1 MTDKNEM
8 TSGGASQIETLNQK
22 LANQEHDW
30 FRLIEGAS
38 DGVWDW
44 HLSASRIYYSNRWKA
59 SLGYEPDEIDDVF
72 EEFTSRLHPEDSQ
85 CVQQAIIDYV
95 NGSSS
100 YYSAE
105 FRIRA
110 KDGGYR
116 WIIDRGICVERDD
129 KGKPTRI
136 IGFYTDVTAIHEARE
151 TIRQQQEKLQL
162 AVNYGGVGLW
172 EADLDAQ
179 VITVSESLLKQIHDD
194 SRQTVRSY
202 DQWSELFPENDWEI
216 AMDEIN
222 DCIRG
227 HRLEFSTSYRMRTAD
242 GHYRWFQAN
251 GTPIRDASGRITRI
265 IGAAVDITNQKA
277 SEQQLL
283 RLFERA
289 RKERDRTVL
298 AQKMARVGLWESDI
312 GRQDIACDAVY
323 ASMLG
328 YQAEPRTITFAESSE
343 GMVDGD
349 WEKVSSEVNSCLRG
363 ETEEFEVTYRRRQKD
378 GTIRHYLSRGKAVRT
393 PSGKA
398 LGVLGASID
407 VTESEERYAELAEQ
421 ERFYRSFIEQ
431 LPAGAALIQD
441 ERIFI
446 NKAVEKITGYDR
458 SKLNTLDDW
467 FRLLHPGKAQG
478 MRRYYE
484 TERDVHPARRGE
496 ITITTRTGQT
506 KQVRFAAYCQSGMD
520 IWVLRDITHG
530 SRVDRLM
537 RQNEQISGSGGWELD
552 CASGELYWTDGM
564 YRLHETTRSETKITH
579 ERAIGFF
586 TAEHQSMVRAAI
598 EEARLNGKP
607 WDFIAEKVTVR
618 GNRFWIRSI
627 GLPEIEGGQVV
638 RIFGSVMDITAQHRS
653 SQAGHNHHAPL
664 RLAGGL
670 ETVTESINAR
680 RQ

>member
-1 MTDKNEM
+1 MNDK
-8 TSGGASQIETLNQK
+8 TGLSSGAASEIESLNQK
-22 LANQEHDW
+22 LANLEHDW

-44 HLSASRIYYSNRWKA
+44 HLSASRIYFSNCWKE

-85 CVQQAIIDYV
+85 GVQQALIDYV
-95 NGSSS
+95 SGRTS
-100 YYSAE
+100 YYSVE

-110 KDGGYR
+110 KDGSYR
-116 WIIDRGICVERDD
+116 WIIDRGICVERDE

-136 IGFYTDVTAIHEARE
+136 IGFYTDVTPIHQARE

-162 AVNYGGVGLW
+162 AVEHGGVGLW
-172 EADLDAQ
+172 EADLDART
-179 VITVSESLLKQIHDD
+179 IMVSESLLKQVRDTTG
-194 SRQTVRSY
+194 QTLRSY
-202 DQWSELFPENDWEI
+202 EEWAKLFPESDWEI

-227 HRLEFSTSYRMRTAD
+227 HRSEFSTSYRMLTAD
-242 GHYRWFQAN
+242 GHHRWFQAN
-251 GTPIRDASGRITRI
+251 GTPIRNERGRINRI
-265 IGAAVDITNQKA
+265 IGATVDITHQKA
-277 SEQQLL
+277 SEQQLI
-283 RLFERA
+283 RLFDRA
-289 RKERDRTVL
+289 RKERDRTAL

-312 GRQDIACDAVY
+312 GKQDIQCDAVY

-328 YQAEPRTITFAESSE
+328 YPAEPRMITFAESRD

-349 WEKVSSEVNSCLRG
+349 WEKVTEEMNRCLRG
-363 ETEEFEVTYRRRQKD
+363 KSDEFEVTYRRRHMD
-378 GTIRHYLSRGKAVRT
+378 GSVRHYLSRGKAVRT
-393 PSGKA
+393 PSGEA
-398 LGVLGASID
+398 LGLLGASID
-407 VTESEERYAELAEQ
+407 VTESEERYAELVEQ
-421 ERFYRSFIEQ
+421 ERFYRSFIEH
-431 LPAGAALIQD
+431 LPAGAAFIQN
-441 ERIFI
+441 ERIYI
-446 NKAVEKITGYDR
+446 NNAAEKITGYIR
-458 SKLNTLDDW
+458 TELTTLNDW

-506 KQVRFAAYCQSGMD
+506 KQVRFAAFCHNGMD

-530 SRVDRLM
+530 SRVERLM

-564 YRLHETTRSETKITH
+564 YRLHETTQSETNITH
-579 ERAIGFF
+579 ERAICFF
-586 TAEHQSMVRAAI
+586 TAEHQPMVRAAI
-598 EEARLNGKP
+598 DEARLHGKP
-607 WDFIAEKVTVR
+607 WDFVAEKVTVR

-638 RIFGSVMDITAQHRS
+638 RIFGSVMDITAQRRGSH
-653 SQAGHNHHAPL
+653 AGQNHTPL
-664 RLAGGL
+664 RLAGGP
-670 ETVTESINAR
+670 EAVIEPINAR